1 MAVERSALAT
11 ETLGAAPSQS
21 SIIST
26 GWGDRDYTLRRA
38 LALADILAL
47 VAALFLTS
55 AFLVEDQP
63 RFDLALAAL
72 PMVPVL
78 LGLFKVYGLY
88 DRDVKR
94 ISHTSLDDVPWL
106 FHALVVGTLFLW
118 AYCKL
123 TGFHHLA
130 FPEAAVF
137 GVSSLVLVCAGRAV
151 ARSAVRRR
159 LGPERV
165 LFVGWDS
172 SSELVLRRLGG
183 DPDSELELVGIVG
196 AGEIPGAD
204 ESFPPILGPLV
215 GLPEVLAR
223 IKPDR
228 VLVSRSELN
237 EAELLD
243 LLHTCRT
250 LSTKISVLPG
260 AIEAIGPA
268 VELDEVSGV
277 ALLGLSPPVLGRTSR
292 WLKRGLDISISAL
305 MLLIAAPLMLLIALA
320 VRIDSGSPVFF
331 RQRRIGKGGRAFDLI
346 KFRTMVCG
354 AEQRH
359 AELMAQ
365 SRDPNWLDLEHDP
378 RVTRVGRLLR
388 KTSLDEIPQLVNV
401 LAGQMS
407 LVGPRPLPEP
417 EDRRVSGWGRGRLDL
432 TPGIT
437 GLWQVRGRN
446 RLPFEEMVKLDYLY
460 VTNWSLWMDV
470 RLLLRTAPAVIAR
483 RGAK

>member
-1 MAVERSALAT
+1 MAVDRSAVAT
-11 ETLGAAPSQS
+11 EALGAAASRS
-21 SIIST
+21 SIVST
-26 GWGDRDYTLRRA
+26 GWGNRDYTLRRV
-38 LALADILAL
+38 LVLADLLAL
-47 VAALFLTS
+47 VGALFVTS
-55 AFLVEDQP
+55 TLVVENQP
-63 RFDLALAAL
+63 RLGFALAGL

-78 LGLFKVYGLY
+78 IGLFKIYGLY

-118 AYCKL
+118 AYFKI

-130 FPEAAVF
+130 FAEAAVF
-137 GVSSLVLVCAGRAV
+137 GIVSMFLVCGARAV
-151 ARSAVRRR
+151 ARRVASRR

-172 SSELVLRRLGG
+172 SSELVLTRVDG
-183 DPDSELELVGIVG
+183 DPDSELDIVGIVG
-196 AGEIPGAD
+196 AGELSGAD
-204 ESFPPILGPLV
+204 GSYPPILG
-215 GLPEVLAR
+215 GLGGLREVLER
-223 IKPDR
+223 TTPDR
-228 VLVSRSELN
+228 VLVSRSDLS
-237 EAELLD
+237 EAELLG

-250 LSTKISVLPG
+250 FSTKISVLPG
-260 AIEAIGPA
+260 AIEALGPA
-268 VELDEVSGV
+268 VELDEVNGV
-277 ALLGLSPPVLGRTSR
+277 ALLGLTPPVLGRTSR
-292 WLKRGLDISISAL
+292 WLKRSLDVSISAL
-305 MLLIAAPLMLLIALA
+305 LLLIASPLMLVIAVAILL
-320 VRIDSGSPVFF
+320 DSGSPVFF
-331 RQRRIGKGGRAFDLI
+331 KQRRVGKGGRSFDFI
-346 KFRTMVCG
+346 KFRTMDCG
-354 AEQRH
+354 AEKRH

-378 RVTRVGRLLR
+378 RVTRVGRFLR
-388 KTSLDEIPQLVNV
+388 RTSLDEIPQLVNV
-401 LAGQMS
+401 LAGEMS

-470 RLLLRTAPAVIAR
+470 RLLLRTGPAVIAR